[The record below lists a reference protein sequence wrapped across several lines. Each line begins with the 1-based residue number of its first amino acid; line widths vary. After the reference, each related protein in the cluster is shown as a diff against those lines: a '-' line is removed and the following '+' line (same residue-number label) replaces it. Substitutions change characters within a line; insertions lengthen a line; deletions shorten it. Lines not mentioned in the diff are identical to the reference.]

1 MALNISISSKFK
13 EAFQE
18 KCFILLIAAYKTT
31 LTEKKIQLNWD
42 ENDISTE
49 LHEHISKNELRRD
62 WRISSNVES
71 HKATKNLDIR
81 KVKGYSSKLPRIDF
95 RFTTFQAS
103 DEYEYFLEAKR
114 LKAEDSHLKRR
125 YINTGI
131 NSFISGKYSN
141 GCLIGYVLSGSIS
154 SNISALNSLILK
166 DKREFETL
174 EHVSHRLHDCFY
186 QSHHKNIGSL
196 KHLFLDFTSLS

>member
-13 EAFQE
+13 DAFQE
-18 KCFILLIAAYKTT
+18 KCFSLLIAAYKTT

-49 LHEHISKNELRRD
+49 LHEHITKNEQRIE
-62 WRISSNVES
+62 WHISSNVEA
-71 HKATKNLDIR
+71 HKATGNLGIQ

-95 RFTTFQAS
+95 RFTTFQARN
-103 DEYEYFLEAKR
+103 EYEYFFEAKR
-114 LKAEDSHLKRR
+114 LKTKDSHLKRR

-141 GCLIGYVLSGSIS
+141 GCLIGYVLSGSVS
-154 SNISALNSLILK
+154 SNISSLNSLLLK
-166 DKREFETL
+166 DKRESETL
-174 EHVSHRLHDCFY
+174 EHVTHPLHNSFY
-186 QSHHKNIGSL
+186 ESHHKNLGSL
-196 KHLFLDFTSLS
+196 KHLLLDFKSLS